1 RGIATASAAY
11 LMAEDAADHSARY
24 GARHVHVTAELAP
37 FDPATL
43 LRRPDDG
50 MHRRD
55 RHFIRPLVAALAVTL
70 RYVAILRD
78 IAILRNTLRCVAI
91 VRDVAIAVM
100 RAIIAVVVVTV
111 SAFDRTHGR
120 NIVLHAHVREGS
132 VLTRLQHHATSAE
145 ARIFANLPVPAV
157 DDRGR
162 CLVVEAGPIQVL
174 DRSVGTELL
183 TTEILARIER
193 HLCCRRRG
201 DGQRGGAHCCLE

>member
-1 RGIATASAAY
+1 TTANVRADRPAGNGTAYRRDIATASTAD
-11 LMAEDAADHSARY
+11 LMAEDAADHGARY
-24 GARHVHVTAELAP
+24 GARHVRVTPELAP

-43 LRRPDDG
+43 LGRPDDG
-50 MHRRD
+50 VHRRN
-55 RHFIRPLVAALAVTL
+55 RHFVHPFVAAAAVSL
-70 RYVAILRD
+70 
-78 IAILRNTLRCVAI
+78 
-91 VRDVAIAVM
+91 RDVAIAAV
-100 RAIIAVVVVTV
+100 RAIIAAVVATV

-201 DGQRGGAHCCLE
+201 DGQCGGAHCCLE